1 MNNAPL
7 SFCKPTIIRMREIFV
22 RFATA
27 LLSQMLPAKNQLVL
41 MINVLCI
48 HMDVDNAWS

>member
-1 MNNAPL
+1 MNNASL
-7 SFCKPTIIRMREIFV
+7 SFCKPTIIHMREIFA

-41 MINVLCI
+41 MINALYPHGCR
-48 HMDVDNAWS
+48 